1 MRVIATAGHVDHGKS
16 TLVRALTGINPDRLK
31 EEQRREM
38 TIDLGFA
45 WMALPGS
52 GEAVGIIDVPGHI
65 DFIDNMLAGVGG
77 IDMALLV
84 IAADEGPM
92 PQTREHLA
100 ILELLKAER
109 ALVALTKCD
118 LVDDEWIALMR
129 AEITQLLAD
138 TPLAGAPVIPVSAR
152 SGTGLDELQR
162 ALGAVLEAAPPRRD
176 LGRPR
181 LPIDRVFTL
190 QGIGTV
196 VTGTLIDGALRIGD
210 MVEVLTTQGAVIE
223 SHVRGLQTHK
233 QKLETALAGS
243 RVAVNLAGVSVE
255 QAARGGVVARP
266 GMLLPSTLLDVR
278 LEMLSAAR
286 LKTSVS
292 LRHNAE
298 VKVFS
303 GAAMSLA
310 RVWLLDADELQ
321 PGAAGWAQ
329 LLLSTPLAVR
339 AGDRFVVRV
348 PSPSVT
354 AGGGVIVDAHPAL
367 RYRRRGGSADASV
380 LERLLTLS
388 AGTPAERLS
397 NALAELRFAT
407 RAEAIGKTQLDT
419 ESFAQA
425 LGEVLA
431 SGEVA
436 ESANV
441 LALSRQWQADA
452 DAAVKLLAAHHARLP
467 LLEGMSKASLRS
479 QLGRAPRDFDALL
492 QSAAVRGV
500 LADDGETVRAASHA
514 VRFTPQQQRAVDELK
529 RALAAQPW
537 NTPLVKD
544 CKAACGDAVYEVLIR
559 RRELMQLNADVVL
572 LAPTYDDAVQRVR
585 EAIKKGGPITA
596 AQVRDLFATTR
607 KYALA
612 LLEHLDAAGVTR
624 RDGDARVLRE

>member
-45 WMALPGS
+45 WMSLPGS

-100 ILELLKAER
+100 ILELLKVER

-118 LVDDEWIALMR
+118 LVDDEWRALMQ
-129 AEITQLLAD
+129 ADIAALLAP

-152 SGTGLDELQR
+152 SGAGLDELKR
-162 ALGAVLEAAPPRRD
+162 ALGAVLEAAAPRRD

-181 LPIDRVFTL
+181 LPIDRVFSL

-196 VTGTLIDGALRIGD
+196 VTGTLIDGELHVGD
-210 MVEVLTTQGAVIE
+210 AVEVVTGQGTVVE

-233 QKLETALAGS
+233 QKLDTAQAGS

-255 QAARGGVVARP
+255 QAARGGVVAKP
-266 GMLLPSTLLDVR
+266 GLLQPSTLLDAR

-286 LKTSVS
+286 LKTTAS

-329 LLLSTPLAVR
+329 LLLSNPLAVR
-339 AGDRFVVRV
+339 AGDRFVLRV

-354 AGGGVIVDAHPAL
+354 AGGGVIVDAQPAV
-367 RYRRRGGSADASV
+367 RYRRRGGSAEASV

-397 NALAELRFAT
+397 SALAELRFAT
-407 RAEAIGKTQLDT
+407 RLEAMSRTQLDAA
-419 ESFAQA
+419 SFAHA
-425 LGEVLA
+425 LDELLA

-436 ESANV
+436 EAANV
-441 LALSRQWQADA
+441 LALWRQWQADA
-452 DAAVKLLAAHHARLP
+452 ETAAGILATHHARLP
-467 LLEGMSKASLRS
+467 LQEGMSKAALRS
-479 QLGRAPRDFDALL
+479 QLGRSPRDFDALL
-492 QSAAVRGV
+492 QSAAARGV
-500 LADDGETVRAASHA
+500 LADAGETVRAASHA
-514 VRFTPQQQRAVDELK
+514 VRFTPQQQRAVDELL
-529 RALAAQPW
+529 RALATQPW

-544 CKAACGDAVYEVLIR
+544 CKALCGDAVYEVLIR
-559 RRELMQLNADVVL
+559 RRELIQLNADVVL
-572 LAPTYDDAVQRVR
+572 LSTTYSDAVQQVR
-585 EAIKKGGPITA
+585 DAIKKGGPITA

-612 LLEHLDAAGVTR
+612 LLEHLDAVGVTR
-624 RDGDARVLRE
+624 REGDARVLK